1 MENAKLSNFMKT
13 LLTLFVLLFSSSVV
27 AYDDLTGKKLF
38 CVVSATKVYNMAI
51 NFHSNDKVN
60 IFLSQLNSQIY
71 TFKDLKYLALPSRIS
86 IFNNDFTYRIDRKS
100 LNLIEVDNN
109 KKENSLAICNLVEGN
124 IMKLLRETM
133 NQQITKLKEGNKI

>member
-1 MENAKLSNFMKT
+1 MLVLCDCCE
-13 LLTLFVLLFSSSVV
+13 FVS
-27 AYDDLTGKKLF
+27 TI
-38 CVVSATKVYNMAI
+38 YNRI
-51 NFHSNDKVN
+51 
-60 IFLSQLNSQIY
+60 
-71 TFKDLKYLALPSRIS
+71 RIS